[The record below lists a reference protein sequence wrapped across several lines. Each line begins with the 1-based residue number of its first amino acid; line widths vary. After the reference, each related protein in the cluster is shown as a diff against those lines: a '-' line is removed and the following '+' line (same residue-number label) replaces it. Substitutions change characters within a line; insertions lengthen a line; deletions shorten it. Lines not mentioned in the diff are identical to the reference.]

1 LLAVIVAVATRQ
13 MPQRRLA
20 LRLDI
25 LLVIIYV
32 ERRLCRVL
40 HPPDDDGGDFDRV
53 AALVVDLELLPVE
66 RARPQGDLV
75 PGRGFGGGALPA
87 RRSSPL
93 HRRQLAL
100 KLCHLGGDQA
110 LPIAVRVERVAPPK
124 PALPDRAL

>member
-66 RARPQGDLV
+66 RARPQVV
-75 PGRGFGGGALPA
+75 PPSPPPACPQAVPFG
-87 RRSSPL
+87 RRSGPADCRSSRTGCPTKTRSPGP
-93 HRRQLAL
+93 
-100 KLCHLGGDQA
+100 C
-110 LPIAVRVERVAPPK
+110 PYTF
-124 PALPDRAL
+124 